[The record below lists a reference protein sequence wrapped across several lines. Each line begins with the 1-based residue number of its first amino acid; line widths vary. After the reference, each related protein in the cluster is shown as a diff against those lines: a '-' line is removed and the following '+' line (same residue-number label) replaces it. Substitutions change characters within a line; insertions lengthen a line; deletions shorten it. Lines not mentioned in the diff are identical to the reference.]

1 MEERK
6 KTASKVEYASI
17 LLTGQ
22 SYDPDEY
29 ISRYERTTRKILI
42 NCICDNCADVVD
54 KYLNDV
60 IKSNPP
66 PPPKPK
72 IIHKYGE
79 YSGCL
84 LTNAVKSKYM
94 MN

>member
-6 KTASKVEYASI
+6 KTASKVEYAAI

-66 PPPKPK
+66 PPPRT
-72 IIHKYGE
+72 IHKYGE
-79 YSGCL
+79 SCFP